1 MYRLLRREFASAN
14 FQQFEMFQNGLA
26 PLHLCA
32 QEDRVNVASILAK
45 NEAEVDAKTKAGYT
59 PLHVASHFGQLN
71 MVRFLI
77 QHGVDVNSSTAA
89 GYTPLHQAA
98 QQGHTLIINLLLEN
112 KALPNAVTN
121 VRNFTNFQYLSTL
134 KSIVGKK
141 YLKLIINM
149 GDSM

>member
-1 MYRLLRREFASAN
+1 MCSLFSTAN
-14 FQQFEMFQNGLA
+14 VQLFEMFQNGLA

-121 VRNFTNFQYLSTL
+121 VRNYIQKFNFQFLSTMN
-134 KSIVGKK
+134 SIVAKK
-141 YLKLIINM
+141 LKICWEGLNI
-149 GDSM
+149 